1 MRELD
6 DARYKAI
13 GARIRD
19 VRLQRNM
26 SQAELA
32 EKAFIS
38 VPHMSEVENGKTK
51 LRLSTFVYIT
61 EALQVSADVLL
72 RTNTPEVNGI
82 YQGEFNDLL
91 ADCSPAEIDSINE
104 ETAGDY
110 NHVPLSCNA
119 AASGRNLLYL
129 RRYFHPCFLLSR
141 RYAGHDFFPE
151 GWVSLPDDDSER
163 RLLHD

>member
-6 DARYKAI
+6 NAIYKAI

-19 VRLQRNM
+19 VRMQRHM
-26 SQAELA
+26 SQADLA

-72 RTNTPEVNGI
+72 RPNIPEVNGI
-82 YQGEFNDLL
+82 YQSEFKDLL
-91 ADCSPAEIDSINE
+91 EDCSPAEIDSILKIVKELKNSMRIQK
-104 ETAGDY
+104 DQY
-110 NHVPLSCNA
+110 P
-119 AASGRNLLYL
+119 Y
-129 RRYFHPCFLLSR
+129 
-141 RYAGHDFFPE
+141 
-151 GWVSLPDDDSER
+151 
-163 RLLHD
+163 

>member
-38 VPHMSEVENGKTK
+38 VPHLSEVENGKTK

-91 ADCSPAEIDSINE
+91 ADCSPAEIDSIIKIVKE
-104 ETAGDY
+104 LKTTMRMKKDDY
-110 NHVPLSCNA
+110 L
-119 AASGRNLLYL
+119 
-129 RRYFHPCFLLSR
+129 F
-141 RYAGHDFFPE
+141 
-151 GWVSLPDDDSER
+151 
-163 RLLHD
+163 

>member
-1 MRELD
+1 MHYLLRLALFFLSAIPYIIIYRLNLQGRREPVRELD

-19 VRLQRNM
+19 VRMEKNM
-26 SQAELA
+26 SQADLA
-32 EKAFIS
+32 EKAHIS

-72 RTNTPEVNGI
+72 RPNIPEVNGI

-91 ADCSPAEIDSINE
+91 ADCSPAEIDSILKIVKE
-104 ETAGDY
+104 LKTTM
-110 NHVPLSCNA
+110 
-119 AASGRNLLYL
+119 RIKK
-129 RRYFHPCFLLSR
+129 
-141 RYAGHDFFPE
+141 
-151 GWVSLPDDDSER
+151 DDD
-163 RLLHD
+163 LY

>member
-1 MRELD
+1 MPEVFALALFQISGMAYIITYRLCLKGGGAPMRELD

-13 GARIRD
+13 GARIRE
-19 VRLQRNM
+19 VRIQKNM

-72 RTNTPEVNGI
+72 RTNIPEVNGI
-82 YQGEFNDLL
+82 YQGEFKDLL
-91 ADCSPAEIDSINE
+91 ADCSPAEIDSILKIVKE
-104 ETAGDY
+104 LKTTMRIKKDDY
-110 NHVPLSCNA
+110 L
-119 AASGRNLLYL
+119 
-129 RRYFHPCFLLSR
+129 F
-141 RYAGHDFFPE
+141 
-151 GWVSLPDDDSER
+151 
-163 RLLHD
+163 

>member
-61 EALQVSADVLL
+61 EALH
-72 RTNTPEVNGI
+72 R
-82 YQGEFNDLL
+82 Y
-91 ADCSPAEIDSINE
+91 
-104 ETAGDY
+104 TAP
-110 NHVPLSCNA
+110 HQ
-119 AASGRNLLYL
+119 
-129 RRYFHPCFLLSR
+129 HSR
-141 RYAGHDFFPE
+141 GQRDIP
-151 GWVSLPDDDSER
+151 R
-163 RLLHD
+163 

>member
-6 DARYKAI
+6 DEKYKAI

-19 VRLQRNM
+19 VRIQRNM

-51 LRLSTFVYIT
+51 LRLSTFLYIT

-72 RTNTPEVNGI
+72 RPDIPEVNGI
-82 YQGEFNDLL
+82 YQGEFKDLL
-91 ADCSPAEIDSINE
+91 ADCSPAEIDSILKIVKELKNSMRIKK
-104 ETAGDY
+104 DQ
-110 NHVPLSCNA
+110 
-119 AASGRNLLYL
+119 
-129 RRYFHPCFLLSR
+129 RYPF
-141 RYAGHDFFPE
+141 
-151 GWVSLPDDDSER
+151 
-163 RLLHD
+163 

>member
-13 GARIRD
+13 GARIRE
-19 VRLQRNM
+19 VRIQKNM

-38 VPHMSEVENGKTK
+38 VPHMSEVEIGKTK

-72 RTNTPEVNGI
+72 RPNIPEVNGI

-91 ADCSPAEIDSINE
+91 ADCSPAEIDSILKIVKE
-104 ETAGDY
+104 LKTTMRIKKDT
-110 NHVPLSCNA
+110 
-119 AASGRNLLYL
+119 YL
-129 RRYFHPCFLLSR
+129 F
-141 RYAGHDFFPE
+141 
-151 GWVSLPDDDSER
+151 
-163 RLLHD
+163 

>member
-19 VRLQRNM
+19 VRMERNI
-26 SQAELA
+26 SQAKLA

-72 RTNTPEVNGI
+72 RPDIPEVNGI
-82 YQGEFNDLL
+82 YQGEFKDLL
-91 ADCSPAEIDSINE
+91 ADCTPAEIDSI
-104 ETAGDY
+104 
-110 NHVPLSCNA
+110 LKI
-119 AASGRNLLYL
+119 
-129 RRYFHPCFLLSR
+129 
-141 RYAGHDFFPE
+141 
-151 GWVSLPDDDSER
+151 VSELKKSMRIKKDRD
-163 RLLHD
+163 LF